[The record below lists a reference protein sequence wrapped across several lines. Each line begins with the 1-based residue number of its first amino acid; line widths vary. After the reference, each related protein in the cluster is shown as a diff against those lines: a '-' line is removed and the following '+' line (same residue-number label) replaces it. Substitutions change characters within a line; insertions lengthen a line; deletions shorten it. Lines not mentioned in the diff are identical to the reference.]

1 MKSISSFHGSNHDN
15 ILTGHGN
22 GSQHLKD
29 GVFYRTLW
37 ESFWSFMGIVAK
49 TLQKCSPFNQVDRG
63 KCPRKFLP
71 IVPIKLMN
79 DSYKVLE

>member
-22 GSQHLKD
+22 GSQRLKD
-29 GVFYRTLW
+29 GVFSRTLW

-49 TLQKCSPFNQVDRG
+49 TLQKCSPFNQIDRG
-63 KCPRKFLP
+63 KMSQKSFANSSHKTQEY
-71 IVPIKLMN
+71 IISSK
-79 DSYKVLE
+79 Y